1 MAFAERQTGHLI
13 LVLGG
18 ASSGKSAMALTL
30 AGVDAPRAFIATGQP
45 LDDEMTERIGRHQ
58 RERGPDWETA
68 EVPVELEQWFLTHA
82 RSYRTIVLDCLTLW
96 LSNLRDYGVPDEQI
110 PELVR
115 ALLRAMRTSTA
126 HVVVVTNE
134 LGLGLVPL
142 DASARG
148 FRDLAGKANQLCA
161 READEAY
168 LVVSGMPI
176 QIKPDQNVNR
186 ARIVR

>member
-1 MAFAERQTGHLI
+1 MGVAERHTERLI
-13 LVLGG
+13 LVVGG
-18 ASSGKSAMALTL
+18 ASSGKSALALSL
-30 AGVDAPRAFIATGQP
+30 AGVDTPRAFIATGQP
-45 LDDEMTERIGRHQ
+45 LDDEMTERIRRHQ
-58 RERGPDWETA
+58 RERGPDWQTA
-68 EVPVELEQWFLTHA
+68 EVPVELEPWFLTNG

-96 LSNLRDYGVPDEQI
+96 LSNLREQGVSGEQI

-126 HVVVVTNE
+126 RVVVVTNE
-134 LGLGLVPL
+134 LGLGLIPM

-161 READEAY
+161 GEADEVY
-168 LVVSGMPI
+168 FVVSGMPI
-176 QIKPDQNVNR
+176 QIKPDQHVNR